1 MKGAVLARVESI
13 RLGHSER
20 ALVHAVDDDG
30 RELKLEV
37 PQDSVHGLVAGSELV
52 LLIAWSL
59 HTLPRV
65 AEPEA
70 AAPAPLAEPAPA
82 AETTSASAT
91 DDEFMVLLS
100 GARSPA
106 ALAQAP
112 APAKSTDFAEL
123 FGLHRSGGP
132 RRS

>member
-37 PQDSVHGLVAGSELV
+37 PQDSVRGLVAGSELV

-59 HTLPRV
+59 HTLPRF

-82 AETTSASAT
+82 AEITSASAT

-100 GARSPA
+100 GARAPA

-112 APAKSTDFAEL
+112 APAKSPDFAEI
-123 FGLHRSGGP
+123 FGLHRGGGP
-132 RRS
+132 RRP

>member
-20 ALVHAVDDDG
+20 ALVHAIDDDG

-37 PQDSVHGLVAGSELV
+37 PQDSVRGLVAGSELV
-52 LLIAWSL
+52 LLVAWSL
-59 HTLPRV
+59 HALPRIT
-65 AEPEA
+65 EPEA
-70 AAPAPLAEPAPA
+70 ATPVPLTEPAPPT
-82 AETTSASAT
+82 ETASTSSV

-100 GARSPA
+100 GARAPA
-106 ALAQAP
+106 ALAPAP
-112 APAKSTDFAEL
+112 VPAKSPDFAEL
-123 FGLHRSGGP
+123 LGLHLSGGA